1 MSASHR
7 RDPVTAISEAEA
19 TGRTAEIFADIR
31 EVMQIPLI
39 TSIWRVLADFDG
51 GLEAAWTAVRPV
63 YESGQPDAA
72 LQKLKAHAQFPVP
85 APLSAGRLV
94 SAGVSA
100 EDLPAIRAIIDAYN
114 RSNGMN
120 LIALTALVTDLPT
133 SPSNYITPPSN
144 APWPTLRPLLGQD
157 EIGPETW
164 DLLQGVKLLG
174 ASGDKSSLA
183 TLWRH
188 LAHWPGLLSAVS
200 ESYEPMQ
207 RDGALVRASEQ
218 VSEIARAEA
227 VGIAHFRPPTADIP
241 EDAWQ
246 TIVRYVDGP
255 FRVSRM
261 VTLGHGL
268 AHWLATDE

>member
-1 MSASHR
+1 MSTSHR

-51 GLEAAWTAVRPV
+51 GLEAAWTATRPI
-63 YESGQPDAA
+63 YETGRPDAA
-72 LQKLKAHAQFPVP
+72 LQKLKAQASFPVP
-85 APLSAGRLV
+85 APLSVGRLE
-94 SAGVSA
+94 SAGVPA
-100 EDLPAIRAIIDAYN
+100 EDLPAIRTIIDAYN

-120 LIALTALVTDLPT
+120 LVALTALVTD
-133 SPSNYITPPSN
+133 PSTKPSSYTMPPPH
-144 APWPTLRPLLGQD
+144 APWPKLRPLLAQN
-157 EIGPETW
+157 EIEPETW
-164 DLLQGVKLLG
+164 ALLQRVKLLG
-174 ASGDKSSLA
+174 ASGDKSGLA

-188 LAHWPGLLSAVS
+188 LAHWPGLLSVAL

-207 RDGALVRASEQ
+207 RDGAIAHASGQ

-227 VGIAHFRPPTADIP
+227 VGMAHLKSSTADIP
-241 EDAWQ
+241 ADAWQ

-261 VTLGHGL
+261 VTLGHGV
-268 AHWLATDE
+268 AHWLATVE